1 MDDGEVGEIMRMV
14 SDSALF
20 IVQNIEILNFVCKFM
35 LSTEIYAFFRNL
47 QLLSDISNIIRN
59 SQLHQLHHTIM
70 RGRAKL
76 SLMLTILSNT
86 QLDLQGS

>member
-47 QLLSDISNIIRN
+47 QLLSDILNIIRN
-59 SQLHQLHHTIM
+59 SQLHQFHHTII
-70 RGRAKL
+70 RGRAHKAE
-76 SLMLTILSNT
+76 SNAHNS
-86 QLDLQGS
+86 QQYSA

>member
-59 SQLHQLHHTIM
+59 SQLHQFHHTII

-86 QLDLQGS
+86 QLDLQGC